1 SEGSHEVWLITL
13 RKLGGA
19 KFVGEVPHS
28 VRDDPLPFP
37 EKFGRAMDFRRQTL
51 VHRTIERGLLK
62 HFAMRRIG
70 RERDVNLGWQ
80 TDDPAWRVFRHFLL
94 HRHGHA
100 AQIDAKVL

>member
-1 SEGSHEVWLITL
+1 
-13 RKLGGA
+13 
-19 KFVGEVPHS
+19 
-28 VRDDPLPFP
+28 
-37 EKFGRAMDFRRQTL
+37 MDFRRQTL

-80 TDDPAWRVFRHFLL
+80 TDDPARRVFRHFLL

-100 AQIDAKVL
+100 AQIDAKVLSLDSHRRAHAGGERGGNKIGG